1 MRKLRIRL
9 ADDHKIL
16 HERLRVLINAQ
27 CDMAVVGEADN
38 GRAALAMTQQLG
50 PDVVVMDVSMPEW
63 NGLKATQRRELR
75 PDIRILTLTR
85 HSDNGYLR
93 QLLAAGSS
101 GYVLKQSASD
111 ELVRAIRAVAAGK
124 NYLD

>member
-16 HERLRVLINAQ
+16 HEGLRVLINAQ

-38 GRAALAMTQQLG
+38 GRAALAMAQQLG

-63 NGLKATQRRELR
+63 NGLKATQRLSELC

-111 ELVRAIRAVAAGK
+111 ELVRAIR
-124 NYLD
+124 

>member
-16 HERLRVLINAQ
+16 HEGLRVLINAQ

-63 NGLKATQRRELR
+63 NGLKATQRLSELR

-93 QLLAAGSS
+93 
-101 GYVLKQSASD
+101 
-111 ELVRAIRAVAAGK
+111 
-124 NYLD
+124 